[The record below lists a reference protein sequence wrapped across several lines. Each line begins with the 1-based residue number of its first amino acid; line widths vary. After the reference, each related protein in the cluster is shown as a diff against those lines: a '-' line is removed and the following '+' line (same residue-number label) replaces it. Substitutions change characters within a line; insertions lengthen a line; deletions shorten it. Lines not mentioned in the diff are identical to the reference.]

1 MVKKFIQR
9 EKYITPQLE
18 AGEVA
23 PDILCDSNV
32 TTGGDLELIG
42 DGDPWEF

>member
-23 PDILCDSNV
+23 PDILCDSLIE
-32 TTGGDLELIG
+32 GGDLEG
-42 DGDPWEF
+42 VDEGEPWTF